1 MVDLIS
7 YPKFSGRDG
16 VLRKEFKRNEFTILK
31 RTYHEQKYRLQVSER
46 QIGEQDIRFG

>member
-7 YPKFSGRDG
+7 CPEFSERDG
-16 VLRKEFKRNEFTILK
+16 VLRKEFKRNEVTVLR
-31 RTYHEQKYRLQVSER
+31 RTCHEQEYRLQISER